1 MQKNGDDT
9 DLVLMVVGG
18 AGLVATGTAVGGTQ
32 PLIGFAILAVAVT
45 LLIYALVRMA
55 RRQKAQDGKDAPRRS
70 DVWILAAVIGMM
82 LSGGG
87 AALAVVLDPAVG
99 LGIALGGGVLC
110 GIGGWRM
117 IVGQQ

>member
-9 DLVLMVVGG
+9 DLVLMVAGG